1 MAELV
6 VVEAEGRLRR
16 FVVELARRS
25 FGELDAEWVARGLEW
40 DRRWART
47 LVLLVDGEPVGFD
60 QVYVWPCC
68 GVMMGVHHYAAVVP
82 GARGRGYGK
91 LLIASGEE
99 VLEEMGAEVFAATL
113 SSGNRASRAMLE
125 ALGYRV
131 LGWREVEKAT
141 CRDVV
146 EELLY
151 VTGGYGDDLV
161 ALKTAGCPW
170 GDPLAV
176 LGARCERV

>member
-47 LVLLVDGEPVGFD
+47 LVLLVDGKPVGFN
-60 QVYVWPCC
+60 QVYAWPCC
-68 GVMMGVHHYAAVVP
+68 GVTLGVHHYAAVVP
-82 GARGRGYGK
+82 EARGRGYGK

-99 VLEEMGAEVFAATL
+99 VLEEMGADVFAATL
-113 SSGNRASRAMLE
+113 SSRNRASRSMLE
-125 ALGYRV
+125 ALGYHV
-131 LGWREVEKAT
+131 LGWSEVGEAT
-141 CRDVV
+141 CESIV

-170 GDPLAV
+170 RDPLTL
-176 LGARCERV
+176 LGARCSRS